1 MPRRDRRQFDPARAR
16 RILRL
21 LGWSAGELRR
31 QYNDKTGAHAH
42 PPDVSAW
49 LSGRR
54 TIPDAAVV
62 LLKSAVRCARVKR
75 GRAPL

>member
-21 LGWSAGELRR
+21 VGWSDAEFRR
-31 QYNDKTGAHAH
+31 QYNSKTGAHAYA
-42 PPDVSAW
+42 PDVSAW
-49 LSGRR
+49 LNGRR
-54 TIPDAAVV
+54 AIPDAAVV

-75 GRAPL
+75 GRATL